1 MENREASYTAP
12 TPNMQ
17 GFPINQQANCFLQTN
32 RREIQKLFFKNVIYR
47 VIAKAT
53 CFAVR
58 QSTPQRNARKERNTK
73 KWLLL

>member
-17 GFPINQQANCFLQTN
+17 DLPIISKQSAFCKQEGNT
-32 RREIQKLFFKNVIYR
+32 KTMFFKNVIYR

-58 QSTPQRNARKERNTK
+58 QSKPQRNARKDRKTR